1 MELYLVR
8 HGETEW
14 NKERRLQGQADVALD
29 DFGRQLA
36 VETGEALQDIPFDVC
51 FTSPLKRAKETA
63 ELFLAGKDV
72 PIIEDIRR
80 VRRKMLRRRRMG
92 SAGIFQSIF

>member
-36 VETGEALQDIPFDVC
+36 VETGEALQDIPFESERD
-51 FTSPLKRAKETA
+51 
-63 ELFLAGKDV
+63 G
-72 PIIEDIRR
+72 
-80 VRRKMLRRRRMG
+80 
-92 SAGIFQSIF
+92 

>member
-36 VETGEALQDIPFDVC
+36 VETGEALQDIPFDVM
-51 FTSPLKRAKETA
+51 FYKPVKKSERD
-63 ELFLAGKDV
+63 G
-72 PIIEDIRR
+72 
-80 VRRKMLRRRRMG
+80 
-92 SAGIFQSIF
+92 

>member
-36 VETGEALQDIPFDVC
+36 VETGEALRTYHLMYVLQA
-51 FTSPLKRAKETA
+51 R
-63 ELFLAGKDV
+63 
-72 PIIEDIRR
+72 
-80 VRRKMLRRRRMG
+80 
-92 SAGIFQSIF
+92 

>member
-51 FTSPLKRAKETA
+51 FTSPLKERKRR
-63 ELFLAGKDV
+63 LSLSLRGKMCRSLK
-72 PIIEDIRR
+72 IN
-80 VRRKMLRRRRMG
+80 G
-92 SAGIFQSIF
+92 S

>member
-51 FTSPLKRAKETA
+51 FTSPLK
-63 ELFLAGKDV
+63 
-72 PIIEDIRR
+72 
-80 VRRKMLRRRRMG
+80 
-92 SAGIFQSIF
+92 